1 MKNEFVLAF
10 NEVLEEKGLPK
21 DTILEALSAAMVSAY
36 RKSVNAS
43 AAQEISAV
51 LNLEEGDF
59 KILAQKEVV
68 ESVENPMTETTLEF
82 ARQFDPQAELGDLV
96 MVDSTPADFGRV
108 AAQTARQAIQTK
120 IRLAENT
127 AQIDFYEK
135 QIGEI
140 ISGIV
145 QAADSRGLTIGL
157 ELKAE
162 GSMPRKE
169 MIPHEHFRIHDRV
182 RALVAEVKETGRGP
196 QIILSRTHRDFLRR
210 LLENEVPEI
219 FHGVVEIRS
228 ISREPGFR
236 AKVAVSA
243 AQNGIDPVGACVGM
257 RGVRIQAIVREL
269 HGEKIDVIEWNPSP
283 TNFIAKAISPARVNG
298 VYLHESIEGA
308 KNALVVV
315 PEDQLSLAIGKDGQN
330 ARLAAKLTGWRIDIK
345 SLTESTSDWLFA
357 LKNQPDLKALA
368 EQEQESVA
376 RCEEIMARKAE
387 GRVLSNDETDF
398 MAQFVDRLEKAIGE
412 KHAVKRTAYQEKK
425 KDILSKIPQAAFT
438 MGLSESGLAENLVEA
453 INEAGIDSAGNLV
466 LTMQMNPEK
475 ILNIDGIGP
484 KTMEKIQEFAEQLP
498 NLVPAEPEPEP
509 EPILEIEEVK
519 ETVEAV
525 ESAALETAETLAEKM
540 DVDAAAELSADS
552 TVAEELPAE
561 AALNETAVN
570 DEPAKKVESVK
581 SFEELFKLNLEDI
594 EPESEEFDEEK
605 SKLKESKTGK
615 SKKSRRIEFD
625 ENLGVAVAKK
635 KHKRGG
641 SDWSEWEE
649 N

>member
-357 LKNQPDLKALA
+357 LKNQNDLKALA

-425 KDILSKIPQAAFT
+425 KEILSKIPQAAFT
-438 MGLSESGLAENLVEA
+438 MGLSESGLPENLVEA

-475 ILNIDGIGP
+475 ILDIDGIGP

-509 EPILEIEEVK
+509 EPILEAEEAT
-519 ETVEAV
+519 ETVEVV
-525 ESAALETAETLAEKM
+525 ESAALETAETFAEKM
-540 DVDAAAELSADS
+540 DVDATAELPADS
-552 TVAEELPAE
+552 AVAEEVPAE
-561 AALNETAVN
+561 AALDEAAVK

>member
-425 KDILSKIPQAAFT
+425 KEILSKIPQAAFT

-509 EPILEIEEVK
+509 ILEIEEVT

-525 ESAALETAETLAEKM
+525 ENAALETAETLAEKM
-540 DVDAAAELSADS
+540 DADATSELAADS
-552 TVAEELPAE
+552 VVAEEVPAE
-561 AALNETAVN
+561 AALDEAAVK